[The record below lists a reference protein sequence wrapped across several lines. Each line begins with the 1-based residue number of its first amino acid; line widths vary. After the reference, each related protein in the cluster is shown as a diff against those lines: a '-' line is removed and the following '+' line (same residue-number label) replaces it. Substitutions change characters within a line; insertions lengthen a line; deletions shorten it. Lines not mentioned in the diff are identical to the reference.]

1 MLSFVVVIECGL
13 FMWKRCMQI
22 FFLSFDV
29 VDPVG
34 KQNKNHSLPFMHGL
48 FKKLFK
54 NKTKEQ
60 K

>member
-1 MLSFVVVIECGL
+1 M
-13 FMWKRCMQI
+13 KMQMKMQKKKEKEMR
-22 FFLSFDV
+22 
-29 VDPVG
+29 